1 MTPQT
6 DFPALIRQRRTDL
19 GLTQAAAAA
28 AGGVEA
34 TVWSRV
40 ERGQSTQ
47 LTLKCALGMLKGVGY
62 HATLTIDDNAE
73 PDDTLF
79 SI

>member
-1 MTPQT
+1 M
-6 DFPALIRQRRTDL
+6 
-19 GLTQAAAAA
+19 
-28 AGGVEA
+28 EA